1 MTATLHGI
9 KEVPMSKR
17 DRQGARTVAD
27 LERRGI
33 KRAMRAAS
41 NSLNVAK
48 KAETEVYGKVG
59 KKDYDAVVEMLN
71 ASNAIV
77 RLLAGR
83 LIIESDNFTLD
94 QNGSVVAKDITL
106 QNGAETDDYS
116 VKIAD
121 GVVKINSPLSIIG
134 EGAYQVIDLLHFN
147 IYGFGMHK
155 LRLIIE
161 IVEGA
166 PNLETG
172 ETPEL
177 ECVFVGFDIKPV
189 E

>member
-1 MTATLHGI
+1 
-9 KEVPMSKR
+9 MSKR

-48 KAETEVYGKVG
+48 KAETEAYGKVG

-83 LIIESDNFTLD
+83 LVIQSDNFTLD

-106 QNGAETDDYS
+106 QNGAETDEYS

-121 GVVKINSPLSIIG
+121 GVVKINSPLEILA
-134 EGAYQVIDLLHFN
+134 EGSYQKIDLLHFN
-147 IYGFGMHK
+147 IYGFGTYK
-155 LRLIIE
+155 LFIL
-161 IVEGA
+161 VGVKD
-166 PNLETG
+166 ETAA
-172 ETPEL
+172 TPEM
-177 ECVFVGFDIKPV
+177 GFFGFNIEPV

>member
-1 MTATLHGI
+1 
-9 KEVPMSKR
+9 MSKR

-48 KAETEVYGKVG
+48 KAETEAFGKVG
-59 KKDYDAVVEMLN
+59 KKDYDAIVEMLN

-83 LIIESDNFTLD
+83 LVIQSDNFTLD

-106 QNGAETDDYS
+106 QNGADTDDYS
-116 VKIAD
+116 VKLED
-121 GVVKINSPLSIIG
+121 GVVKVNSPLKILA
-134 EGAYQVIDLLHFN
+134 EGSYQKIDLLHFN

-155 LRLIIE
+155 LCILIE
-161 IVEGA
+161 IVEGT

-172 ETPEL
+172 ETPEF
-177 ECVFVGFDIKPV
+177 ECAFVGFHIEPV